1 MLLKIYVNF
10 FALAAALPLHAT
22 VFRRTSSHGDS
33 PKPAAFYLAG
43 DSTTAAQSDA
53 GGGWGVGF
61 LKTIRNEA
69 IGTDLGYNGATTVSF
84 VSGGAWANVIDAVN
98 RSKLRYD
105 PYVTIQV
112 RISPKFGWQK
122 YWKMYISSA
131 TMIKRPSQTY
141 RLQNTLRTWE
151 IYAWKQRKLVAPPY
165 GP

>member
-1 MLLKIYVNF
+1 MLLNIYVNF

-22 VFRRTSSHGDS
+22 VLRQTSSHGDS

-61 LKTIRNEA
+61 LKTIQNEA

-112 RISPKFGWQK
+112 RISPEFG
-122 YWKMYISSA
+122 
-131 TMIKRPSQTY
+131 
-141 RLQNTLRTWE
+141 
-151 IYAWKQRKLVAPPY
+151 
-165 GP
+165 